1 MGKESRERLDQ
12 YRRSEA
18 GEVENTL
25 IDELVSGELDRSE
38 FLRRATLFGLSASV
52 IGTALAALGEA
63 PLAFARSAPAKAGG
77 RIRVGIIPGPTK
89 DLEPHTLADL
99 GGFEAAGIA
108 GEFLTRATS
117 TLGLRP
123 ELATGWKANKTATV
137 WTFTLRPN
145 VKFQSGQKFGADDV
159 VATYERLVGKDS
171 AALSAF
177 SGVLS
182 PGGAKRVDD
191 LTVQFTL
198 DAPNANFPYLTSSTT
213 YQAIILPADYKL
225 EIGRAS
231 CRERE

>member
-38 FLRRATLFGLSASV
+38 FLR
-52 IGTALAALGEA
+52 
-63 PLAFARSAPAKAGG
+63 
-77 RIRVGIIPGPTK
+77 
-89 DLEPHTLADL
+89 
-99 GGFEAAGIA
+99 
-108 GEFLTRATS
+108 
-117 TLGLRP
+117 
-123 ELATGWKANKTATV
+123 
-137 WTFTLRPN
+137 RPN

-182 PGGAKRVDD
+182 PGGAKRIDD
-191 LTVQFTL
+191 LTVLFTL